1 MLAPTGQQGRPST
14 NRPPGPALSLPSH
27 RFRLTYGASDDRLHD
42 FYLPALERS
51 VRYRRSAGYFSSSA
65 LAVAGAGVARLVEN
79 GGSMRLLC
87 GADLS
92 PDDVDAIMRG
102 ESRRGTVESAAERA
116 MLRALERE
124 EGNLETDLEARLEIM
139 AWLVARG
146 RLEIRVVLP
155 VGANDL
161 PIPRPDSQEYYHP
174 KEGIFEDAAGNKLA
188 FSGSSNESLRGW
200 RQNYETFQVFT
211 SWEHGE
217 GQHRI
222 PALEGYITPIERRF
236 ESLWRGQDAGWIAL
250 PLPEAVHQDLIKRA
264 PAKRRIIDPLE
275 RRPSPE
281 ERTAFR
287 FVRHAP
293 FMPGASRIGIQTAA
307 VTPWPHQNR
316 VIDAVV
322 KQFPKSFLF
331 CDEVGLGKTIEAG
344 LALRQ
349 LIVTGRVRRS
359 LILAPASV
367 VRQWQEELWEK
378 CALNFPRYERG
389 TLIDVHGGETPLTG
403 SPWEQADHLIA
414 SSQLAKRRDRREGV
428 LKPVWDLVLVD
439 EAHHARR
446 REFGTRT
453 PRHNHLLQLLSGTRE
468 GPGIKDRTRCLYLL
482 TATPMQ
488 VDPVEVWDLLKLL
501 GLEGRWGA
509 GEDYFLRFFEELRTP
524 PGQRDWPFLLEM
536 TRDYFDTG
544 GRLDPAFEERASSK
558 LGPVRWNA
566 VKDLPKT
573 IKAPVKVKALDPAAR
588 HILGQM
594 VRHHTPIR
602 TFVWRNGRG
611 LLHRYRERGILAER
625 VPKRNPTNE
634 WIAFTPVEQDLYDRI
649 EEYIS
654 HFYRLYEERRK
665 GLGFVMTVYRR
676 RLTSSF
682 HAARA
687 SLGRRRGFLMDPDAE
702 VSGALSEEDLEQD
715 DLGLDAAE
723 DMAAPDA
730 EARRIELEYL
740 DDFIGELKALTVD
753 SKLEFLKGQLGRIF
767 LSRDSAIL
775 FTQYTD
781 TMDYLRDS
789 LRAVYGSGVACYSG
803 RGGESWDG
811 ERWILRSKEAIKEE
825 FRKGETIRLL
835 LCTESASEGL
845 NLQTCG
851 VLINY
856 DMPWNPMRVEQRIG
870 RIDRIGQ
877 RHEEV
882 HVHNYFFKDTV
893 EAKVYER
900 LSARI
905 DWFEDVVGTLQPIL
919 HNVGRAIGKL
929 AMMERDERDAAFG
942 DTVSELESQAG
953 SRDRTAIDLDELVD
967 HSVPASV
974 ESASPVT
981 LADIERLFLNS
992 EWTRHRLQPH
1002 ETIDGAYWLHPDP
1015 NNRAVT
1021 FRPPVFDRH
1030 PSSVELLT
1038 YGNPTFDDLLLEVA
1052 EPSGD
1057 ESADPS
1063 PAEAG
1068 AALVLHD
1075 SGTPPVAVCVVK
1087 EKSGVYRA
1095 ATFAEYEQA
1104 ASKQDAN
1111 WSDSEGQRAAAVL
1124 RQARAR
1130 VEEEATA
1137 VSHRMRRAKL
1147 RGLRE
1152 EARRILLHSAH
1163 IFEAREGLF
1172 AASGLERLR
1181 REGVPYRALIKVA
1194 GGSIPPMTPSDPY
1207 RLSLE
1212 GKADAVLTRNL
1223 NGLKEQGMEVLRR
1236 YAAASE
1242 G

>member
-1 MLAPTGQQGRPST
+1 M
-14 NRPPGPALSLPSH
+14 NLPSH
-27 RFRLTYGASDDRLHD
+27 PFRISYSPRDDRLHD
-42 FYLPALERS
+42 FYLPALERC
-51 VRYRRSAGYFSSSA
+51 VTYRRSTGYFRSSA
-65 LAVAGAGVARLVEN
+65 LAVAAAGVARLVKN
-79 GGSMRLLC
+79 DGSMRLLC

-92 PDDVDAIMRG
+92 PGDVEAILRG
-102 ESRRGTVESAAERA
+102 ESKRDTVESAAERA
-116 MLRALERE
+116 MLRALERDDD
-124 EGNLETDLEARLEIM
+124 LAADLEARFEIL
-139 AWLVARG
+139 AWLVAKE
-146 RLEIRVVLP
+146 RLDIRVVLP
-155 VGANDL
+155 VGADGL

-174 KEGIFEDAAGNKLA
+174 KEGILKDAAGNKLA
-188 FSGSSNESLRGW
+188 FSGSVNESRRGW
-200 RQNYETFQVFT
+200 RENYEVFQVFT
-211 SWEHGE
+211 TWPRRNGPDS
-217 GQHRI
+217 I
-222 PALEGYITPIERRF
+222 PPSDLWIADIERRF
-236 ESLWRGQDAGWIAL
+236 ESLWSGEAGGWIAL
-250 PLPEAVHQDLIKRA
+250 ALPEAVRQRLLQRS
-264 PAKRRIIDPLE
+264 PAKRPTAEPLE
-275 RRPSPE
+275 RQPSPK
-281 ERTAFR
+281 ERAAFR
-287 FVRHAP
+287 FLRHAP
-293 FMPGASRIGIQTAA
+293 FMPGASRIGIETSA

-322 KQFPKSFLF
+322 ERFPSSFLF

-359 LILAPASV
+359 LILTPASV

-378 CALNFPRYERG
+378 CALSFPRYERG
-389 TLIDVHGGETPLTG
+389 ALIDVHGGETRVIG

-414 SSQLAKRRDRREGV
+414 SSQLAKRRDRRDEV
-428 LKPVWDLVLVD
+428 LKPEWDLVLVD

-446 REFGTRT
+446 REFGTRAQR
-453 PRHNHLLQLLSGTRE
+453 PNHLLQLLAGHGKHR
-468 GPGIKDRTRCLYLL
+468 GIKDRTRCLYLL

-509 GEDYFLRFFEELRTP
+509 GEDYFVRFFEELRTP
-524 PGQRDWPFLLEM
+524 PGQRDWSFLLEM
-536 TRDYFDTG
+536 TRDYFETG
-544 GRLDPAFEERASSK
+544 GRIDPAFEEKASSR
-558 LGPVRWNA
+558 LGPVSWNA
-566 VKDLPKT
+566 VKALPRT
-573 IKAPVKVKALDPAAR
+573 IKAPAKVRALDPAAR
-588 HILGQM
+588 DVLGGM

-611 LLHRYRERGILAER
+611 LLHRYRERGILTER
-625 VPKRNPTNE
+625 VPKRKPKNE
-634 WIAFTPVEQDLYDRI
+634 WIIFTPVEQDLYDRI

-654 HFYRLYEERRK
+654 RFYRIYEERRR

-687 SLGRRRGFLMDPDAE
+687 SLARRREFLMDPEAK
-702 VSGALSEEDLEQD
+702 VSDALSDEDLEQD

-723 DMAAPDA
+723 DLAAPDA
-730 EARRIELEYL
+730 DARRIELAYL
-740 DDFIGELKALTVD
+740 DDFIGELDALTID
-753 SKLEFLKGQLGRIF
+753 SKLEFLKDQLRRIF
-767 LSRDSAIL
+767 QTRDSAIL

-877 RHEEV
+877 RHDEIY
-882 HVHNYFFKDTV
+882 VHNYFFRDTV
-893 EAKVYER
+893 EAQVYER
-900 LSARI
+900 LSERI
-905 DWFEDVVGTLQPIL
+905 DWFEEVVGTLQPIL

-929 AMMERDERDAAFG
+929 AMMERAEREATFG
-942 DTVSELESQAG
+942 DTVSELESQAR
-953 SRDRTAIDLDELVD
+953 SRDQAAIDLDELVY
-967 HSVPASV
+967 HAVPTSA

-992 EWTRHRLQPH
+992 ELTRPRFQPH
-1002 ETIDGAYWLHPDP
+1002 GTIDGAYWLHPDS
-1015 NNRAVT
+1015 NARAVT
-1021 FRPPVFDRH
+1021 FSPTVFDRH
-1030 PSSVELLT
+1030 PSTVELLT

-1052 EPSGD
+1052 EPPGT
-1057 ESADPS
+1057 ESADAS

-1075 SGTPPVAVCVVK
+1075 SGPPPVAVCVVK
-1087 EKSGVYRA
+1087 ENRNVYA
-1095 ATFAEYEQA
+1095 IASVAEYERA
-1104 ASKQDAN
+1104 AEQRDTA
-1111 WSDSEGQRAAAVL
+1111 WSDSDRKRASAVL
-1124 RQARAR
+1124 RQACTR
-1130 VEEEATA
+1130 VEEEVAS
-1137 VSHRMRRAKL
+1137 VSRRMRTAKL

-1152 EARRILLHSAH
+1152 EARRILLQSAH
-1163 IFEAREGLF
+1163 IFEVREGLF
-1172 AASGLERLR
+1172 ADSGLDRLR
-1181 REGVPYRALIKVA
+1181 KQGVPYPALIKVA
-1194 GGSIPPMTPSDPY
+1194 DGSIPPMSPSDPY
-1207 RLSLE
+1207 RQSLE

-1223 NGLKEQGMEVLRR
+1223 NGLKEQGLEVLRR
-1236 YAAASE
+1236 YRTAL
-1242 G
+1242 GG

>member
-1 MLAPTGQQGRPST
+1 M
-14 NRPPGPALSLPSH
+14 SLPTH
-27 RFRLTYGASDDRLHD
+27 PFRISYSPTDDRLHD

-51 VRYRRSAGYFSSSA
+51 VGYRRSTGYFRSSA
-65 LAVAGAGVARLVEN
+65 LAVAAAGVARLVAN
-79 GGSMRLLC
+79 NGSMRLLC

-92 PDDVDAIMRG
+92 AGDVEAILRG
-102 ESRRGTVESAAERA
+102 ESRRGTVENAAERA
-116 MLRALERE
+116 MLRALERDDE
-124 EGNLETDLEARLEIM
+124 LDADLEARLEVL
-139 AWLVARG
+139 AWLVAKE
-146 RLEIRVVLP
+146 RLDIRVVLP
-155 VGANDL
+155 VGADGL

-174 KEGIFEDAAGNKLA
+174 KEGIFGDAAGNKLA
-188 FSGSSNESLRGW
+188 FSGSVNESRSGW
-200 RQNYETFQVFT
+200 RENYEVFQVFAN
-211 SWEHGE
+211 WPRRVGPDP
-217 GQHRI
+217 I
-222 PALEGYITPIERRF
+222 PPSDHWIADIERRF
-236 ESLWRGQDAGWIAL
+236 ESLWNGEAAGWIAL
-250 PLPEAVHQDLIKRA
+250 ALPEAVRQRLLKRS
-264 PAKRRIIDPLE
+264 PTKRPTAEPLE
-275 RRPSPE
+275 RQPSPK
-281 ERTAFR
+281 ERAAFR
-287 FVRHAP
+287 FLRHAP
-293 FMPGASRIGIQTAA
+293 FMPGASRIGIDTSA

-316 VIDAVV
+316 VINAVV
-322 KQFPKSFLF
+322 ERFPSSFLF

-349 LIVTGRVRRS
+349 LVVTGRVRRS

-378 CALNFPRYERG
+378 CALSFPRYERG
-389 TLIDVHGGETPLTG
+389 TLIDVHGGETPVTG

-414 SSQLAKRRDRREGV
+414 SSQLAKRKDRRDEV
-428 LKPVWDLVLVD
+428 LKPEWDLVLVD

-453 PRHNHLLQLLSGTRE
+453 QRPNHLLQLLAGHGKHR
-468 GPGIKDRTRCLYLL
+468 GIKDRTRCLYLL

-509 GEDYFLRFFEELRTP
+509 GEDCFVRFFEELRTP
-524 PGQRDWPFLLEM
+524 PGQRDWSFLLEM
-536 TRDYFDTG
+536 TRDYFATG
-544 GRLDPAFEERASSK
+544 GRIDPAFEEKASSR
-558 LGPVRWNA
+558 LGPVSWNA
-566 VKDLPKT
+566 VKALPST
-573 IKAPVKVKALDPAAR
+573 IKAPAKVGALDPTAR
-588 HILGQM
+588 DVLGGM

-611 LLHRYRERGILAER
+611 LLHRYRERGILTER
-625 VPKRNPTNE
+625 VPKRKPKNE
-634 WIAFTPVEQDLYDRI
+634 WIVFTPVEQDLYDRI

-654 HFYRLYEERRK
+654 RFYRIYEQRRR

-687 SLGRRRGFLMDPDAE
+687 SLARRREFLMDPDAK
-702 VSGALSEEDLEQD
+702 VADALSDEDLEQD

-730 EARRIELEYL
+730 DARRIELEYL
-740 DDFIGELKALTVD
+740 DDFIGELDALTVD
-753 SKLEFLKGQLGRIF
+753 SKLEFLKDQLRRIF
-767 LSRDSAIL
+767 RTRDSAIL

-811 ERWILRSKEAIKEE
+811 ERWILRSKETIKEE

-877 RHEEV
+877 RHDEV
-882 HVHNYFFKDTV
+882 YVHNYFFRDTV
-893 EAKVYER
+893 EAQVYER
-900 LSARI
+900 LSERI
-905 DWFEDVVGTLQPIL
+905 DWFEEVVGTLQPIL

-929 AMMERDERDAAFG
+929 AMMERAEREATFG
-942 DTVSELESQAG
+942 DTVSELESQAR
-953 SRDRTAIDLDELVD
+953 SRDQAAIDLDELVD
-967 HSVPASV
+967 NAVPPSA

-981 LADIERLFLNS
+981 LADLERHFLNS
-992 EWTRHRLQPH
+992 ELTRPRFQPH
-1002 ETIDGAYWLHPDP
+1002 GTIDGAYWLRPGS
-1015 NNRAVT
+1015 NARAVT
-1021 FRPPVFDRH
+1021 FRPTVFDRH
-1030 PSSVELLT
+1030 PYSVELLT

-1052 EPSGD
+1052 EPPGN
-1057 ESADPS
+1057 EATYAS

-1075 SGTPPVAVCVVK
+1075 SGPPPVAVCVVK
-1087 EKSGVYRA
+1087 ENRGVSSIA
-1095 ATFAEYEQA
+1095 SVAEYERA
-1104 ASKQDAN
+1104 ADRDAA
-1111 WSDSEGQRAAAVL
+1111 WSDSERERASAVL
-1124 RQARAR
+1124 RRAR
-1130 VEEEATA
+1130 TGVEEEIAS
-1137 VSHRMRRAKL
+1137 VSRRMRKAKL

-1152 EARRILLHSAH
+1152 EARRILLQSAH
-1163 IFEAREGLF
+1163 IFEVREGLF
-1172 AASGLERLR
+1172 ADSGLDRLR
-1181 REGVPYRALIKVA
+1181 RQGVPYPALVKVA
-1194 GGSIPPMTPSDPY
+1194 GGSMPPISPSDPY
-1207 RLSLE
+1207 RQSLE

-1236 YAAASE
+1236 YRTALGE
-1242 G
+1242 

>member
-1 MLAPTGQQGRPST
+1 M
-14 NRPPGPALSLPSH
+14 SLPSH
-27 RFRLTYGASDDRLHD
+27 PFRISYSPIDDRLHD

-51 VRYRRSAGYFSSSA
+51 VRYRRSTGYFRSSA
-65 LAVAGAGVARLVEN
+65 LAVAAAGVARLVEN
-79 GGSMRLLC
+79 NGSMRLLC

-92 PDDVDAIMRG
+92 AGDVEAILRG
-102 ESRRGTVESAAERA
+102 EARRGAVEHAAERA
-116 MLRALERE
+116 MLRALERDDD
-124 EGNLETDLEARLEIM
+124 LDDDLEARLEIL
-139 AWLVARG
+139 AWLVAKE
-146 RLEIRVVLP
+146 RLDIRVVLRK
-155 VGANDL
+155 GTDGL

-174 KEGIFEDAAGNKLA
+174 KEGIFEDGAGNKLA
-188 FSGSSNESLRGW
+188 FSGSSNESRQGW

-211 SWEHGE
+211 SWPRRIGPDSIPAS
-217 GQHRI
+217 GHRI
-222 PALEGYITPIERRF
+222 VPIDRHF
-236 ESLWRGQDAGWIAL
+236 EALWRGKDAGWIAL
-250 PLPEAVHQDLIKRA
+250 PLPEAVRQRLLSRT
-264 PAKRRIIDPLE
+264 PATRPIADPLE
-275 RRPSPE
+275 RQPSPN

-287 FVRHAP
+287 FLRQAP
-293 FMPGASRIGIQTAA
+293 FMRGATRIGIETSA
-307 VTPWPHQNR
+307 VVPWPHQDR

-322 KQFPKSFLF
+322 EQFPRSFLF

-378 CALNFPRYERG
+378 CALDFPRYERG
-389 TLIDVHGGETPLTG
+389 ALIDVHGRETPVNG
-403 SPWEQADHLIA
+403 PPWERADHLIA
-414 SSQLAKRRDRREGV
+414 SSQLAKRKDRRDEV
-428 LKPVWDLVLVD
+428 LKPEWDLVLVD

-453 PRHNHLLQLLSGTRE
+453 QRPNHLLQLLAGH
-468 GPGIKDRTRCLYLL
+468 GNDPGLKDRTRCLYLL

-509 GEDYFLRFFEELRTP
+509 GDGYFLRFFEELRRP
-524 PGQRDWPFLLEM
+524 PGQRDWSFLLQM
-536 TRDYFDTG
+536 TRDYFETG
-544 GRLDPAFEERASSK
+544 GRLDPAFENSASRR
-558 LGPVRWNA
+558 LGPVSWNA
-566 VKDLPKT
+566 VKALPKT
-573 IKAPVKVKALDPAAR
+573 IKAPAKVGALDPAAR
-588 HILGQM
+588 DVLGQM

-611 LLHRYRERGILAER
+611 LLHRYRERGILTER
-625 VPKRNPTNE
+625 VPRRKPTNE
-634 WIAFTPVEQDLYDRI
+634 WIAFTTVEQDLYDRI

-654 HFYRLYEERRK
+654 RFYRIYEQQRK

-687 SLGRRRGFLMDPDAE
+687 SLARRREFLVDPDSKVA
-702 VSGALSEEDLEQD
+702 GALADEDLEQD

-740 DDFIGELKALTVD
+740 DDFIGELETLTVD
-753 SKLEFLKGQLGRIF
+753 SKLEFLKDQLGRIF
-767 LSRDSAIL
+767 RTRDSAIL

-789 LRAVYGSGVACYSG
+789 LSAVYGSGIACYSG
-803 RGGESWDG
+803 RGGESWAG
-811 ERWILRSKEAIKEE
+811 ERWILRSKESIKEE

-877 RHEEV
+877 RHEVV

-893 EAKVYER
+893 EAQVYDR

-929 AMMERDERDAAFG
+929 AMMERDERNATFG
-942 DTVSELESQAG
+942 DTVSELESQAR
-953 SRDRTAIDLDELVD
+953 SQDETVIDLDGMVD
-967 HSVPASV
+967 HTIPPSAA
-974 ESASPVT
+974 SASPVT
-981 LADIERLFLNS
+981 LGDIERLFLNS
-992 EWTRHRLQPH
+992 ELTRHRFQPH
-1002 ETIDGAYWLHPDP
+1002 GTIDGAYWLHPGL
-1015 NNRAVT
+1015 NALAVT
-1021 FRPPVFDRH
+1021 FRPSVFDRH

-1038 YGNPTFDDLLLEVA
+1038 YGNPTFDGLLSEVA
-1052 EPSGD
+1052 GDTAMPTSGVYRR
-1057 ESADPS
+1057 
-1063 PAEAG
+1063 EAG
-1068 AALVLHD
+1068 PAIVLRD
-1075 SGTPPVAVCVVK
+1075 SGSPPVAVCVVR
-1087 EKSGVYRA
+1087 EDGDVTEIRTFDEYRQ
-1095 ATFAEYEQA
+1095 ATGLEATA
-1104 ASKQDAN
+1104 LTDVDRK
-1111 WSDSEGQRAAAVL
+1111 RAVAVL
-1124 RQARAR
+1124 EQARAR
-1130 VEEEATA
+1130 LDRETGT
-1137 VSHRMRRAKL
+1137 VSHQMRRAKL

-1152 EARRILLHSAH
+1152 EARRILLQSAH
-1163 IFEAREGLF
+1163 IVELREGLF
-1172 AASGLERLR
+1172 ADAGLDRLQGQGIPFR
-1181 REGVPYRALIKVA
+1181 GLIKVA
-1194 GGSIPPMTPSDPY
+1194 GGGMPQMSPSDPY
-1207 RLSLE
+1207 RQSLE

-1223 NGLKEQGMEVLRR
+1223 NRLKEEGMEVLRR
-1236 YAAASE
+1236 YRAASDE
-1242 G
+1242 

>member
-1 MLAPTGQQGRPST
+1 M
-14 NRPPGPALSLPSH
+14 SLPTH
-27 RFRLTYGASDDRLHD
+27 PFRISYSPMDDRLHD

-51 VRYRRSAGYFSSSA
+51 VRYRRSTGYFRSSA
-65 LAVAGAGVARLVEN
+65 LAVAAAGVARLVKN
-79 GGSMRLLC
+79 DGSMRLLC

-92 PDDVDAIMRG
+92 AGDVEAVLRG
-102 ESRRGTVESAAERA
+102 DSRRGTVESATERA
-116 MLRALERE
+116 MLRALERDDD
-124 EGNLETDLEARLEIM
+124 LDADLEARLEIL
-139 AWLVARG
+139 AWLVAKE

-155 VGANDL
+155 VGADGL

-174 KEGIFEDAAGNKLA
+174 KEGIFEDGAGNTVA
-188 FSGSSNESLRGW
+188 FSGSVNESRSGW
-200 RQNYETFQVFT
+200 RENYEVFHVFA
-211 SWEHGE
+211 SWPRRDGPDSIPPDD
-217 GQHRI
+217 HRI
-222 PALEGYITPIERRF
+222 ADIGRRF
-236 ESLWRGQDAGWIAL
+236 ESLWTGETAGWIAL
-250 PLPEAVHQDLIKRA
+250 PLPDAVRHNLLKRA
-264 PAKRRIIDPLE
+264 PAKRPTVEPLE
-275 RRPSPE
+275 RQPSPE

-287 FVRHAP
+287 FLRHAP
-293 FMPGASRIGIQTAA
+293 FMPGASRIGIETGA

-322 KQFPKSFLF
+322 EQFPRSFLF

-349 LIVTGRVRRS
+349 LIVTGRVHRS

-389 TLIDVHGGETPLTG
+389 TLIDVHGGETPVIG
-403 SPWEQADHLIA
+403 SPWQHADHLIA
-414 SSQLAKRRDRREGV
+414 SSQLAKRRDRRDEV
-428 LKPVWDLVLVD
+428 LKAEWDLVLVD

-453 PRHNHLLQLLSGTRE
+453 QRPNHLLELLAGHGQHR
-468 GPGIKDRTRCLYLL
+468 GLKDRTRCLYLL

-509 GEDYFLRFFEELRTP
+509 GEDYFVRFFEELRTP
-524 PGQRDWPFLLEM
+524 PGQRDWSFLLEM
-536 TRDYFDTG
+536 TRDYFETG
-544 GRLDPAFEERASSK
+544 GRLDPKFEEQASGR
-558 LGPVRWNA
+558 LGPVSWNA
-566 VKDLPKT
+566 VKALPST
-573 IKAPVKVKALDPAAR
+573 IKAPAKVRALDTAAR
-588 HILGQM
+588 KVLGRM

-611 LLHRYRERGILAER
+611 LLHRYRERGILTER
-625 VPKRNPTNE
+625 VPSRKPTNE
-634 WIAFTPVEQDLYDRI
+634 WIAFSPVEQDLYDRI

-654 HFYRLYEERRK
+654 RFYRIYEEKRK

-687 SLGRRRGFLMDPDAE
+687 SLGRRREFLVDTDAK
-702 VSGALSEEDLEQD
+702 VSGTLSEEDLEQD

-730 EARRIELEYL
+730 DARRIELEYL
-740 DDFIGELKALTVD
+740 DDFIGELDALTID
-753 SKLEFLKGQLGRIF
+753 SKLEFLKDQLRRIF
-767 LSRDSAIL
+767 QTRDSAIL

-811 ERWILRSKEAIKEE
+811 ERWILQSKEAIKEE

-877 RHEEV
+877 RHDEV

-893 EAKVYER
+893 EARVYER

-905 DWFEDVVGTLQPIL
+905 DWFEEVVGTLQPIL
-919 HNVGRAIGKL
+919 HSVGRAIGKL
-929 AMMERDERDAAFG
+929 AMMEPHEREAAFG
-942 DTVSELESQAG
+942 DTVSDLESQAG
-953 SRDRTAIDLDELVD
+953 SREEAVIDLDELVD
-967 HSVPASV
+967 HSVPDSA
-974 ESASPVT
+974 ELASPVT
-981 LADIERLFLNS
+981 LADLERLFLNS
-992 EWTRHRLQPH
+992 ELTRRRFQPH
-1002 ETIDGAYWLHPDP
+1002 GTIDGAYWLRPGS
-1015 NNRAVT
+1015 NARAVT
-1021 FRPPVFDRH
+1021 FRPSVFDRH
-1030 PSSVELLT
+1030 PSTVELLT
-1038 YGNPTFDDLLLEVA
+1038 YGNPTFDGLLLEAA
-1052 EPSGD
+1052 EPPGT
-1057 ESADPS
+1057 ESADDS

-1068 AALVLHD
+1068 AALVLYD
-1075 SGTPPVAVCVVK
+1075 SGPPPVAVCVVK
-1087 EKSGVYRA
+1087 ENDDVSYIANV
-1095 ATFAEYEQA
+1095 AEYERA
-1104 ASKQDAN
+1104 AEQRDAA
-1111 WSDSEGQRAAAVL
+1111 WSNSDRERASDVLRRARARAEEEAAAVS
-1124 RQARAR
+1124 R
-1130 VEEEATA
+1130 
-1137 VSHRMRRAKL
+1137 RMRRAKL

-1152 EARRILLHSAH
+1152 EARRILLQSAH
-1163 IFEAREGLF
+1163 IFEVRDGLF
-1172 AASGLERLR
+1172 AFADGGLDRFR
-1181 REGVPYRALIKVA
+1181 SKGVPYPALVKVA
-1194 GGSIPPMTPSDPY
+1194 GGNMPPMSSSDPY
-1207 RLSLE
+1207 RQSLE
-1212 GKADAVLTRNL
+1212 GKADAVLTRTL
-1223 NGLKEQGMEVLRR
+1223 NGLKEEGMEVLRR
-1236 YAAASE
+1236 YRAAAR